1 MQQQHK
7 KEDLK
12 AELEDLRYELSVVL
26 EAMLLYAGA
35 KRERLE
41 KLIELYID
49 KIDEIL
55 EHSDKEGVDEI
66 LEVVEYL
73 KTHHSEFFV

>member
-7 KEDLK
+7 KGDLK